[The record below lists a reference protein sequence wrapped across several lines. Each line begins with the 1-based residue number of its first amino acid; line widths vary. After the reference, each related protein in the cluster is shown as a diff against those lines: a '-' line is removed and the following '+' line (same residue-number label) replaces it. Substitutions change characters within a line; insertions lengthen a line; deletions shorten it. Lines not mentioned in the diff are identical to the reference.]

1 MITGSVFCMEIG
13 NAMKSTNFK
22 GCEDKIQSPGV
33 RIISKAK
40 RWHAGN
46 NVNIFEEYFKF

>member
-33 RIISKAK
+33 RIISNAK
-40 RWHAGN
+40 RWPKQSMAIHN
-46 NVNIFEEYFKF
+46 SHY

>member
-33 RIISKAK
+33 RIISK
-40 RWHAGN
+40 N